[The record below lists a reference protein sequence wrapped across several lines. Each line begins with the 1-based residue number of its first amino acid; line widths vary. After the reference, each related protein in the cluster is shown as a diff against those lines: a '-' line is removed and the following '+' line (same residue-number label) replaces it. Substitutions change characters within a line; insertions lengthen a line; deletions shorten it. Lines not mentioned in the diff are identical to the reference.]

1 MGACAGAGAEHVQRA
16 RILRIPAPARA
27 AGAGCDQV
35 AAQTRGA
42 CGEPV
47 PQTEN
52 MTRLGHR
59 GVLGLKS
66 GRWCAVVC
74 SRCFV
79 MQAKKN
85 QYATPV
91 ADPYKCVIV
100 KLRFNSFWL
109 LLSVAIIS

>member
-1 MGACAGAGAEHVQRA
+1 
-16 RILRIPAPARA
+16 
-27 AGAGCDQV
+27 
-35 AAQTRGA
+35 
-42 CGEPV
+42 
-47 PQTEN
+47 
-52 MTRLGHR
+52 
-59 GVLGLKS
+59 
-66 GRWCAVVC
+66 
-74 SRCFV
+74 

>member
-1 MGACAGAGAEHVQRA
+1 
-16 RILRIPAPARA
+16 
-27 AGAGCDQV
+27 
-35 AAQTRGA
+35 
-42 CGEPV
+42 
-47 PQTEN
+47 